1 MKPEEEISPCLRP
14 KKLQRKKRG
23 AFHHGNLKESI
34 LAAAIKHIEIQEDVG
49 FTLRDIA
56 KDLGVSHVAVFNHFE
71 SKAHL
76 IADIA
81 AQGYGIL
88 SSLLV
93 DVRQKKLGVSEGM
106 KSYVNFGLANPGIY
120 RTMFHNSIKPFSD
133 YPHLLES
140 ANNALL
146 ELNNLFDNGMKTAEF
161 NALTLWTS
169 AHGIVSLALDGQLAG
184 PFGKGWKTDQEVA
197 HDAVRAIRILMNH

>member
-1 MKPEEEISPCLRP
+1 MKLEKEVFPCSKP
-14 KKLQRKKRG
+14 KQLQRKKRG

-34 LAAAIKHIEIQEDVG
+34 LAAAIKHIEMQEDVG
-49 FTLRDIA
+49 FTLREIA

-76 IADIA
+76 IAEIA

-88 SSLLV
+88 SSLLL
-93 DVRQKKLGVSEGM
+93 DVRQKKLGIFDGLE
-106 KSYVNFGLANPGIY
+106 SYVNFGLANPGIY
-120 RTMFHNSIKPFSD
+120 RAMFHNSIKPFSN
-133 YPHLLES
+133 YPYLHES
-140 ANNALL
+140 ANTALL
-146 ELNNLFDNGMKTAEF
+146 ELNHLFDNRMKSTRF

-184 PFGKGWKTDQEVA
+184 PFGQGSKSDQEVA
-197 HDAVRAIRILMNH
+197 RDAVRAIMKLINS